1 MTLYLE
7 LKENPKGTS
16 QMTGQRMTANGIH
29 HYVRKNVRTQAD
41 IYRYAILEA
50 LRDADR
56 EVPHYEEAVFLNVTF
71 FYEIKAKKRWGQW
84 KTSKP
89 DCDNAVKLLQDVMTK
104 MGFWKDDSQI
114 ARLMVK
120 KVLAERPG
128 ILIEAGR
135 LIQP

>member
-1 MTLYLE
+1 M
-7 LKENPKGTS
+7 
-16 QMTGQRMTANGIH
+16 
-29 HYVRKNVRTQAD
+29 
-41 IYRYAILEA
+41 
-50 LRDADR
+50 
-56 EVPHYEEAVFLNVTF
+56 TF

-128 ILIEAGR
+128 ILIEVGR

>member
-7 LKENPKGTS
+7 LEENPKGTS
-16 QMTGQRMTANGIH
+16 QQTGQRMTANGIH
-29 HYVRKNVRTQAD
+29 HYIRKNVRTQAD

-50 LRDADR
+50 LREADR
-56 EVPHYEEAVFLNVTF
+56 EVPCYEDAVFLNVTF

-104 MGFWKDDSQI
+104 MGFWKTSSV
-114 ARLMVK
+114 R
-120 KVLAERPG
+120 
-128 ILIEAGR
+128 
-135 LIQP
+135 